1 MNSNPSPA
9 DPTEQ
14 LQLTV
19 HSVSAAQPVAPRG
32 RLKLL
37 ALLLLTSLP
46 LIVAYVAFIWV
57 RPQGQ
62 ASLGELIH
70 PARPMPE
77 ALLVQPLA
85 GAAQAPDGSVPL
97 AQEAPLQPLA
107 RYKGQWLLLKVDGG
121 ACAQRC
127 EQSLGMLRQLR
138 LTLGKDQT
146 RVDWLWLI
154 DDAAAV
160 AVPQFAALIQGQ
172 ALVARADAQALRAWL
187 PKGGADLHDWIF
199 VVDPLGNAMWRVPA
213 QLDARAASA
222 FKRDLERLLRASAS
236 WDMPGR

>member
-1 MNSNPSPA
+1 MNVNP
-9 DPTEQ
+9 PTSAAEDV
-14 LQLTV
+14 LHLTV
-19 HSVSAAQPVAPRG
+19 HNVAPAQPVAPRG

-57 RPQGQ
+57 RPQGH
-62 ASLGELIH
+62 ASLGALIH

-77 ALLVQPLA
+77 AMQVETVDGVAQPLT
-85 GAAQAPDGSVPL
+85 
-97 AQEAPLQPLA
+97 

-121 ACAQRC
+121 ACAQGC
-127 EQSLGMLRQLR
+127 EQALGMLRQLR
-138 LTLGKDQT
+138 LSLGKDQT
-146 RVDWLWLI
+146 RVDWVWLI
-154 DDAAAV
+154 DDAQPV
-160 AVPQFAALIQGQ
+160 NPTQREALQRAQ
-172 ALVARADAQALRAWL
+172 ALVLRTSA
-187 PKGGADLHDWIF
+187 PALHDWLPAAPGNLHDWVY

-213 QLDARAASA
+213 QLDTAAAGA